1 MFRKLILTLSIAAA
15 FVAIDAAA
23 AFADGSCQAGTYT
36 HNCTISNNGSSVDIG
51 GSVTDPGDD
60 GSGGRG
66 DESDAGGGGGGGAED
81 DGTGPAVTP
90 QCIPSPTE
98 FCRGNYEVVGLPD
111 VTIADLASFVP
122 ARPSLV
128 GEPDGVGIV
137 GMATNVVAAASAQD
151 IAGRLF
157 EYDVTVRF
165 TPAGYRFSYGDGT
178 TRATDTGGAT
188 WAQLGQAD
196 FTATPTSHAY
206 GERGTYTV
214 GVTVLYSAAVDFGT
228 GRWRPVAGFV
238 EATTSGYDVRIVE
251 VRTALVDKTCLEN
264 PRGPGC

>member
-1 MFRKLILTLSIAAA
+1 MRRQVAAILTAIAVSLTPAISASAA
-15 FVAIDAAA
+15 TSGCQ
-23 AFADGSCQAGTYT
+23 GSDYFG
-36 HNCTISNNGSSVDIG
+36 NCTISNNGSSVDIG
-51 GSVTDPGDD
+51 GSTTDPGDD

-66 DESDAGGGGGGGAED
+66 DESGGGGGGGGAED

-90 QCIPSPTE
+90 QCIPSPTD

-111 VTIADLASFVP
+111 VTIDDLASFVP

-206 GERGTYTV
+206 DERGTYTV